1 MVAVKHNFGGSMNK
15 RISSVLAIC
24 AMAVMFLC
32 LSSTAVAQYRTSI
45 QGVVTDPNG
54 EVIPGATL
62 TLKNLSTNETVV
74 RTSSDTGVFNFNALP
89 ADHFSLTVER
99 AGFQQKVLNNLQLIP
114 EQPNALT
121 VQMDI
126 GEVTQTVNVDAS
138 LAPAL
143 DTETA
148 DTGRAISDNEIQHM
162 PVYQRDV
169 TSLIQLAPGV
179 LAEGAQ
185 SGGGGGFQAPGTQ
198 TGASSGGGGNLGH
211 SSSIF
216 ATENGASA
224 NANGG
229 QFETNGYSV
238 DGISTVSAVWGG
250 STVVTPSED
259 SVGNVKIVTNAYD
272 AENGRFSGA
281 LTEITSKSGTNNLH
295 GSFLIQIV
303 RPGLDAY
310 QRWNGPSSVQS
321 NDPVTGAKLTPG
333 ARGLLR
339 DEDRYNQWGGSIG
352 GPIWKNR
359 VFAFFAYEGQSQS
372 ISATSTQWFPTSALA
387 PLAPANSIASTFLN
401 FPKAAVAGTV
411 IGSATCAQAGLTEG
425 VTCNTIPGQGL
436 NIGSPLTTGL
446 GKQDLGYVS
455 ATTPGVGSGL
465 SNVPD
470 IALYSIANP
479 TTSDFKQYNGR
490 LDADVTGKDH
500 ASFAIYW
507 VPASTTTLRGGLG
520 YQLFNHSQI
529 NDAFS
534 VIWNHTFSP
543 TFLNEARANAAGWR
557 YNELAS
563 NPQAPFGLPQDSI
576 TTIGIITLGDLGA
589 SGPAHLDQWTYGYKD
604 VATKVLHSQTMKF
617 GFDFTKLYY
626 LNDPIGAPNYTFYNL
641 WDFMNDAP
649 EAEGGPFQATTGIP
663 GGFRNDNRQN
673 LFGVFFQDDWKA
685 SPNLTLSAGL
695 RYSYFGP
702 LTDKANNMGV
712 LSFGSGAD
720 LLTGITIRTGIGA
733 WTAQKL
739 NFGPQ
744 FGFNWAPAL
753 FKSKVVVRGGY
764 GLNFNSE
771 QIANSNAND
780 GNPPGTSSVPGSSKN
795 ASQINPNIL
804 YATSS
809 SPTNINGFPANP
821 SAITTFNSVGLPTA
835 GAANLNALPGRLPTE
850 YAHHFSLDMEV
861 DLGHGLVANLGYIGS
876 AGHHTLYNYDA
887 TALGQIEGAPQSPLV
902 NSVNTFGSQGNS
914 NNNMFL
920 AGLKHQFSHTFSA
933 EAQYMWA
940 HSMDTDSGPYSR
952 DPYLFYPGFSY
963 GRSDFDVNQSFKLF
977 GIWQPVFFHGRGNWA
992 EKVVADGWSLSGIL
1006 NIHSGYGWTP
1016 VYQEPH
1022 QIYCNT
1028 CNYGFVNLRPHYL
1041 GGASNS
1047 HNNNAFKTGSNFP
1060 NPGAAN
1066 TGTNNDQ
1073 FTNNYFEIPNY
1084 ANAITDLP
1092 GSASNNFIPAPG
1104 IDRNSF
1110 PGPGYRDVDLN
1121 FAKAF
1126 RLPKMRVIGENAQ
1139 FEIKANMLN
1148 AFNILNITPTSLS
1161 TNIQSSNLGQATNAL
1176 GSRTIDFQARFSF

>member
-1 MVAVKHNFGGSMNK
+1 MNN
-15 RISSVLAIC
+15 RITKILAIC
-24 AMAVMFLC
+24 ALAVLSFC
-32 LSSTAVAQYRTSI
+32 LSSPAFAQYRTSI
-45 QGVVTDPNG
+45 QGVVTDPQG
-54 EVIPGATL
+54 EVVPGATL

-74 RTSSDTGVFNFNALP
+74 RTSNGDGVFNFNALP
-89 ADHFSLTVER
+89 ADHFSLVVVMK
-99 AGFQQKVLNNLQLIP
+99 GFQKKALDNLQLIP
-114 EQPNALT
+114 EQANSLD
-121 VQMDI
+121 VKLDL
-126 GEVTQTVNVDAS
+126 GVETQTVTVDAS

-148 DTGRAISDNEIQHM
+148 NTGASITENEIQHI

-238 DGISTVSAVWGG
+238 DGINTVSAVWGG
-250 STVVTPSED
+250 ATVVTPSED
-259 SVGNVKIVTNAYD
+259 SVANVKIVTNAYD

-281 LTEITSKSGTNNLH
+281 LTQITSKSGTNNIH
-295 GSFLIQIV
+295 GSLFIEIT
-303 RPGLDAY
+303 RPGLNAY
-310 QRWNGPSSVQS
+310 QRWNGASSVAS
-321 NDPVTGAKLTPG
+321 TDSTGAPLT
-333 ARGLLR
+333 AVERGLNR
-339 DEDRYNQWGGSIG
+339 DTDRYNQIGGSIG
-352 GPIWKNR
+352 GPIWKNKI
-359 VFAFFAYEGQSQS
+359 FAFFAYEGQSQTIAGQS
-372 ISATSTQWFPTSALA
+372 QQWFPTSALV

-401 FPKAAVAGTV
+401 FPGAAVSGTV
-411 IGSATCAQAGLTEG
+411 IGSATCKQAGLVEG

-470 IALYSIANP
+470 IALYNINNP
-479 TTSDFKQYNGR
+479 TIDDFKQYNGR

-507 VPASTTTLRGGLG
+507 VPASTTQLRGGLG

-589 SGPAHLDQWTYGYKD
+589 SGPNHLDQWTYGYKD
-604 VATKVLHSQTMKF
+604 VATKVLRAQTIKF
-617 GFDFTKLYY
+617 GFDFTRLYY
-626 LNDPIGAPNYTFYNL
+626 LNDPIGVPNYTFFNI
-641 WDFMNDAP
+641 WDFLNDAP

-663 GGFRNDNRQN
+663 GGFRNDNREN
-673 LFGVFFQDDWKA
+673 LFGAFFQDDWKV

-702 LTDKANNMGV
+702 LTDKNNNQGV
-712 LSFGSGAD
+712 LSFGTGSD

-753 FKSKVVVRGGY
+753 FKSKVVFRGGY

-780 GNPPGTSSVPGSSKN
+780 GNPPGTSSVPGSSKL

-804 YATSS
+804 YAVSS
-809 SPTNINGFPANP
+809 SPTNILGFPANP
-821 SAITTFNSVGLPTA
+821 STITTFNSAGLPTA

-861 DLGHGLVANLGYIGS
+861 DLGHALVANLGYIGS

-887 TALGQIEGAPQSPLV
+887 TALGQIEGAPQNPLV
-902 NSVNTFGSQGNS
+902 NSINTFGSQGNS
-914 NNNMFL
+914 NNNSLL

-940 HSMDTDSGPYSR
+940 HTMDTDSGPYSR
-952 DPYLFYPGFSY
+952 DPYLFNPGFSY
-963 GRSDFDVNQSFKLF
+963 GRSDFDINQSFKLF
-977 GIWQPVFFHGRGNWA
+977 GIWQPVLFRGSHSWA
-992 EKVVADGWSLSGIL
+992 EKVAGGWSLSGIFTV
-1006 NIHSGYGWTP
+1006 HSGYGWTP

-1028 CNYGFVNLRPHYL
+1028 CNYGFSNLRPYYL
-1041 GGASNS
+1041 GGAGNS
-1047 HNNNAFKTGSNFP
+1047 HNNNAFKTGSNFANQTTP
-1060 NPGAAN
+1060 N

-1073 FTNNYFEIPNY
+1073 YASNYFEVPNY

-1092 GSASNNFIPAPG
+1092 GSATNNFIPAPG

-1110 PGPGYRDVDLN
+1110 AGPGYRNVDLN

-1126 RLPKMRVIGENAQ
+1126 GLPSMRVIGENAKI
-1139 FEIKANMLN
+1139 EIKANMLN

-1161 TNIQSSNLGQATNAL
+1161 TNITSPNLGQASNAL
-1176 GSRTIDFQARFSF
+1176 GSRTVDLQARFSF